1 MVRLE
6 LSTQLSYEI
15 FDAPCSFI
23 FNIEAAHTA
32 RQRVVQEC
40 LQLPSGLHANHYTD
54 PVTHSRFLRL
64 TAGPGLFVLNY
75 TATLDLDFWQG
86 EPINLVEVSPLHV
99 PGDVLP
105 YLVPSRYCESDR
117 LMSMAYAEFGH
128 LPPGHSRVQAIC
140 EWVGQHVR
148 FQSNSSHSGTSALD
162 TVVDRTGVCR
172 DFAHLMVAL
181 CRAMSIPARMASGMD
196 YGADPALG
204 PLDFHAYVEVY
215 LADAAA
221 NAGNKAA
228 QDAENRLG
236 RWVLFDPAHTAI
248 PMAFVRFGTGRDAAD
263 IAFATLYG
271 QVNAHQP
278 VLSMQAVPNGEG
290 ILVAPQHSALA
301 LSTDGN

>member
-23 FNIEAAHTA
+23 FNIEAAHTP
-32 RQRVVQEC
+32 RQTVVRES
-40 LQLPSGLHANHYTD
+40 LKLPPGVKSTHYTD
-54 PVTHSRFLRL
+54 PVTRSRFLRL
-64 TAGPGLFVLNY
+64 TAGPGLFTLDY

-86 EPINLVEVSPLHV
+86 EPGSLVEVSPLHV

-105 YLVPSRYCESDR
+105 YMVPSRYCESDR
-117 LMSMAYAEFGH
+117 LMSMAYAEFGG
-128 LPPGHSRVQAIC
+128 LPPGYSRVQAIC
-140 EWVGQHVR
+140 DWVGQHVK

-162 TVVDRTGVCR
+162 TVVDRVGVCR

-215 LADAAA
+215 LADA
-221 NAGNKAA
+221 GNEGGEAPDPGA
-228 QDAENRLG
+228 G

-248 PMAFVRFGTGRDAAD
+248 PMAFIRLGTGRDAAD

-271 QVNAHQP
+271 QVSAHQP
-278 VLSMQAVPNGEG
+278 VLSMTPVANRAGE
-290 ILVAPQHSALA
+290 LVTPLHTVRA
-301 LSTDGN
+301 LSTDGH

>member
-23 FNIEAAHTA
+23 FNIEAARTP
-32 RQRVVQEC
+32 RQTVLNES
-40 LQLPSGLHANHYTD
+40 LQLPPGVIADRYTD

-64 TAGPGLFVLNY
+64 SADPGLFTLNY
-75 TATLDLDFWQG
+75 TATLALDFWQG
-86 EPINLVEVSPLHV
+86 EPASLVEVNPLRV

-117 LMSMAYAEFGH
+117 LMGMAYAEFGH

-140 EWVGQHVR
+140 EWVGQHVQ

-181 CRAMSIPARMASGMD
+181 CRALSIPARMASGMD
-196 YGADPALG
+196 FGADPALG

-215 LADAAA
+215 LAEMGEGADSGA
-221 NAGNKAA
+221 
-228 QDAENRLG
+228 G

-290 ILVAPQHSALA
+290 VLVAPQHTARA
-301 LSTDGN
+301 LSTDGR

>member
-23 FNIEAAHTA
+23 FNIEAAHTP

-86 EPINLVEVSPLHV
+86 APTSLVEVSPLHV

-215 LADAAA
+215 LADAGGGAVSGA
-221 NAGNKAA
+221 
-228 QDAENRLG
+228 G

-278 VLSMQAVPNGEG
+278 VLSMRAVRNGEG

>member
-23 FNIEAAHTA
+23 FNVEAAHTP
-32 RQRVVQEC
+32 RQTVVREL
-40 LQLPSGLHANHYTD
+40 LQLPPGVQSTHYTD
-54 PVTHSRFLRL
+54 PVTRSKFLRL
-64 TAGPGLFVLNY
+64 TAGPGLFTLDY
-75 TATLDLDFWQG
+75 TATLDLDVWQAD
-86 EPINLVEVSPLHV
+86 PASLVEVSPLHV

-117 LMSMAYAEFGH
+117 LMSMAYAEFGG
-128 LPPGHSRVQAIC
+128 LPPGYSRAQAIC
-140 EWVGQHVR
+140 DWVGQHVR

-162 TVVDRTGVCR
+162 TVVDRVGVCR

-181 CRAMSIPARMASGMD
+181 CRALSIPARMASGMD

-215 LADAAA
+215 LAEREKQ
-221 NAGNKAA
+221 GGSGP
-228 QDAENRLG
+228 EPGEG
-236 RWVLFDPAHTAI
+236 RWVLFDPARTAI
-248 PMAFVRFGTGRDAAD
+248 PMAFVRLGTGRDAAD

-271 QVNAHQP
+271 QVHAHQP
-278 VLSMQAVPNGEG
+278 VLSMKPVPNGAG
-290 ILVAPQHSALA
+290 VLVVPHPSAMA
-301 LSTDGN
+301 LSTDGR

>member
-1 MVRLE
+1 MVRFE

-23 FNIEAAHTA
+23 FNIEAAHTP
-32 RQRVVQEC
+32 RQQVLRES
-40 LQLPSGLHANHYTD
+40 LQLPPGVIADRYTD
-54 PVTHSRFLRL
+54 PVSQSRFLRL
-64 TAGPGLFVLNY
+64 SADPGLFTLNY
-75 TATLDLDFWQG
+75 SATLELDLWQG
-86 EPINLVEVSPLHV
+86 ETASLVEVSPLHV

-117 LMSMAYAEFGH
+117 LMGMAYAEFGH

-140 EWVGQHVR
+140 TWVGHHVK
-148 FQSNSSHSGTSALD
+148 FQSNSSHSGSSALD

-181 CRAMSIPARMASGMD
+181 CRALSIPARMASGMD

-215 LADAAA
+215 LAE
-221 NAGNKAA
+221 AGEGA
-228 QDAENRLG
+228 G

-271 QVNAHQP
+271 QVRAHQP

-290 ILVAPQHSALA
+290 VLVVPQHTALA
-301 LSTDGN
+301 LSTDAD

>member
-1 MVRLE
+1 MVRLA

-15 FDAPCSFI
+15 FDGPCSFI
-23 FNIEAAHTA
+23 FNIEAARTA
-32 RQRVVQEC
+32 RQTVVRES
-40 LQLPSGLHANHYTD
+40 LELPPGVVADHYID

-64 TAGPGLFVLNY
+64 SAGPGLFTLTY
-75 TATLDLDFWQG
+75 TATLDLDLWQG
-86 EPINLVEVSPLHV
+86 EPTSLLEVSPLDV

-128 LPPGHSRVQAIC
+128 LPRGHSRVQAIC
-140 EWVGQHVR
+140 AWVGQHVQ

-181 CRAMSIPARMASGMD
+181 CRALSIPARMASGMD
-196 YGADPALG
+196 YGADTALG

-215 LADAAA
+215 LADAGEG
-221 NAGNKAA
+221 AGRGA
-228 QDAENRLG
+228 G
-236 RWVLFDPAHTAI
+236 RWVLFDPARTAI

-271 QVNAHQP
+271 RVNAHQP
-278 VLSMQAVPNGEG
+278 VLGMQAVPNGAG
-290 ILVAPQHSALA
+290 VLVAPQHTALA
-301 LSTDGN
+301 LSTDGR

>member
-23 FNIEAAHTA
+23 FNIEAAHTP
-32 RQRVVQEC
+32 RQTVLQEL
-40 LQLPSGLHANHYTD
+40 LQLPPGVIADRYTD

-64 TAGPGLFVLNY
+64 SADPGLFTLNY
-75 TATLDLDFWQG
+75 SATLELDFWQG
-86 EPINLVEVSPLHV
+86 EPASLVEVSPLRV

-140 EWVGQHVR
+140 AWVGQHVQ

-181 CRAMSIPARMASGMD
+181 CRALSIPARMASGMD

-215 LADAAA
+215 LADVGEGTAPGA
-221 NAGNKAA
+221 
-228 QDAENRLG
+228 G

-271 QVNAHQP
+271 QVHAHQP
-278 VLSMQAVPNGEG
+278 VLSMQPVTNGG
-290 ILVAPQHSALA
+290 GVLVAPQHTALA
-301 LSTDGN
+301 LSTDGD

>member
-23 FNIEAAHTA
+23 FNIEAAHTP
-32 RQRVVQEC
+32 RQTVLNES
-40 LQLPSGLHANHYTD
+40 LELPPGMVADRYTD

-64 TAGPGLFVLNY
+64 TAGPGLFALNY

-86 EPINLVEVSPLHV
+86 APTSLVEVSPLHV

-215 LADAAA
+215 LADAGGGAVSGA
-221 NAGNKAA
+221 
-228 QDAENRLG
+228 G

-278 VLSMQAVPNGEG
+278 VLSMRAVRNGEG

>member
-15 FDAPCSFI
+15 FDAPCRFM
-23 FNIEAAHTA
+23 FNIEAARTR
-32 RQRVVQEC
+32 RQTVLRESLRLLPDVQAD
-40 LQLPSGLHANHYTD
+40 PYTD
-54 PVTHSRFLRL
+54 PITQSRFLRL
-64 TAGPGLFVLNY
+64 TAGPGLFTLDY
-75 TATLDLDFWQG
+75 TATLELNFWQG
-86 EPINLVEVSPLHV
+86 EPTRLVEVSPLRV

-105 YLVPSRYCESDR
+105 YLLPSRYCESDR
-117 LMSMAYAEFGH
+117 LMSLAYAEFGH
-128 LPPGHSRVQAIC
+128 LPPGHGRVQAIC
-140 EWVGQHVR
+140 DWVGQHVQ

-162 TVVDRTGVCR
+162 TVVDRRGVCR

-181 CRAMSIPARMASGMD
+181 CRALSIPARMASGMD

-215 LADAAA
+215 LADGQA
-221 NAGNKAA
+221 
-228 QDAENRLG
+228 DAESGAG

-271 QVNAHQP
+271 RVHAHQP
-278 VLSMQAVPNGEG
+278 VLTMQAVPNGLG
-290 ILVAPQHSALA
+290 SLVVPKSTALA
-301 LSTDGN
+301 LSTDGF

>member
-23 FNIEAAHTA
+23 FNIEAAHTH
-32 RQRVVQEC
+32 RQRVVKES
-40 LQLPSGLHANHYTD
+40 LVLPDGLNATRYTD
-54 PVTHSRFLRL
+54 PLTHSRFLRL
-64 TAGPGLFVLNY
+64 TAPPGLFTLNY
-75 TATLDLDFWQG
+75 SATLDLDFWQG
-86 EPINLVEVSPLHV
+86 PTSSLMEISPLQV
-99 PGDVLP
+99 PGEVLP

-140 EWVGQHVR
+140 EWVGQHVK
-148 FQSNSSHSGTSALD
+148 FQSNSSSSATSALD
-162 TVVDRTGVCR
+162 TVVDRVGVCR

-181 CRAMSIPARMASGMD
+181 CRALSIPARVASGMD
-196 YGADPALG
+196 FGADPALG

-215 LADAAA
+215 LADAGRDANQDHAA
-221 NAGNKAA
+221 VT
-228 QDAENRLG
+228 G

-271 QVNAHQP
+271 QVNPHQP
-278 VLSMQAVPNGEG
+278 VLTMKPVPNGLG
-290 ILVAPQHSALA
+290 KLVVPQATDLA
-301 LSTDGN
+301 LSTDGH

>member
-1 MVRLE
+1 MVRFE

-15 FDAPCSFI
+15 SGAPCSFI
-23 FNIEAAHTA
+23 FNIEAAHTP
-32 RQRVVQEC
+32 RQVVLSES
-40 LQLPSGLHANHYTD
+40 LQLPPGMVADRYTD

-64 TAGPGLFVLNY
+64 SANPGLFTLNY
-75 TATLDLDFWQG
+75 SATLELDFWQG
-86 EPINLVEVSPLHV
+86 ESTSLMEVSPLHV

-117 LMSMAYAEFGH
+117 LMSMAFAEFGH
-128 LPPGHSRVQAIC
+128 LPHGHSRVQAIC
-140 EWVGQHVR
+140 AWVGQHVR

-181 CRAMSIPARMASGMD
+181 CRALSIPARMASGMD

-215 LADAAA
+215 LADAGDGAVSGA
-221 NAGNKAA
+221 
-228 QDAENRLG
+228 G

-271 QVNAHQP
+271 RVNAHQP
-278 VLSMQAVPNGEG
+278 VLSMQAVSNGKG

>member
-15 FDAPCSFI
+15 FDAPCRFM
-23 FNIEAAHTA
+23 FNIEAARTR
-32 RQRVVQEC
+32 RQTVLRESLRLLPDVQAD
-40 LQLPSGLHANHYTD
+40 PYTD
-54 PVTHSRFLRL
+54 PITQSRFLRL
-64 TAGPGLFVLNY
+64 TAGPGLFTLDY
-75 TATLDLDFWQG
+75 TATLELNFWQG
-86 EPINLVEVSPLHV
+86 EPSRLVEVSPLRV

-105 YLVPSRYCESDR
+105 YLLPSRYCESDR
-117 LMSMAYAEFGH
+117 LMSLAYAEFGH
-128 LPPGHSRVQAIC
+128 LPPGHGRVQAIC
-140 EWVGQHVR
+140 DWVGQHVQ

-162 TVVDRTGVCR
+162 TVVDRRGVCR

-181 CRAMSIPARMASGMD
+181 CRALSIPARMASGMD

-215 LADAAA
+215 LADGQA
-221 NAGNKAA
+221 
-228 QDAENRLG
+228 DAESGAG

-271 QVNAHQP
+271 RVHAHQP
-278 VLSMQAVPNGEG
+278 VLTMQAVPNGLG
-290 ILVAPQHSALA
+290 SLVVPKSTALA
-301 LSTDGN
+301 LSTDGF

>member
-32 RQRVVQEC
+32 RQTVLKES
-40 LQLPSGLHANHYTD
+40 LELPPGVIADRYTD

-64 TAGPGLFVLNY
+64 SAPPGLFTLHY
-75 TATLDLDFWQG
+75 SATLDLDFWQG
-86 EPINLVEVSPLHV
+86 EPASLVEVSPLHV

-140 EWVGQHVR
+140 AWVGQHVK

-181 CRAMSIPARMASGMD
+181 CRALSIPARMASGMD

-215 LADAAA
+215 LAEAGEGAATGA
-221 NAGNKAA
+221 
-228 QDAENRLG
+228 G

-248 PMAFVRFGTGRDAAD
+248 PMALVRLGTGRDAAD

-278 VLSMQAVPNGEG
+278 VLSMQPVPNGRG
-290 ILVAPQHSALA
+290 VLVEPQHTALA
-301 LSTDGN
+301 LSTDGV